1 LSTFRH
7 DSSVN
12 LTENGVDFTNSLYF
26 RDLVKG
32 GKVVISK
39 GTSVNY
45 HIRLQDA
52 GNVTYM
58 SQNSIAEAF
67 TYSTWLLSKNSPFQS
82 KTYSFLSSVTEFGLI
97 SKITADWTCTTIECQ
112 ILKQKDPKA
121 PALSI
126 FHMDLC
132 FYIWFCGCVLSFVVF
147 LGEILI
153 AKQLLNI
160 IKNKDC

>member
-1 LSTFRH
+1 M
-7 DSSVN
+7 
-12 LTENGVDFTNSLYF
+12 DFTNSLYF

-45 HIRLQDA
+45 QIRLQDA

-97 SKITADWTCTTIECQ
+97 SKV
-112 ILKQKDPKA
+112 K
-121 PALSI
+121 LSI
-126 FHMDLC
+126 REGFKKKKKSME
-132 FYIWFCGCVLSFVVF
+132 FS
-147 LGEILI
+147 IL
-153 AKQLLNI
+153 
-160 IKNKDC
+160 